1 MKDDMIREFDKD
13 INDYLGKSYRNINT
27 IDFRREF
34 PFFQIGKWSIDSL
47 NVSVDE
53 EHYNVV
59 AGRINEITESLFVG
73 MVAEYKELFEKSK
86 IPVVE
91 ISDIS
96 EQDKCKRI
104 DSYIS
109 KCDERL
115 KNCYNAKIIEVL
127 HNNGYKGVC
136 CVDEL
141 SEEQILGIQKNQQ
154 IQDAYNELWN
164 EYYIKVLGKM
174 GKIRVKYERKNLF
187 NSLLYAYCQLYDETS
202 KVKAMLSPNIN
213 KVKYVDILGDTQKKI
228 ARCKTLLKNCKN
240 IKVTILKG
248 RITNIAVQSKGT
260 EQVPDIC
267 FLLALYD
274 LTNNDRLNWLADR
287 DGIMVQFTE
296 GQDFDAAKRWLEGVL
311 KPYTERKHSGYYKNF
326 ALSLNGLY
334 RYIMDCKFVNNLKF
348 PNYSVYCGVN
358 EKTPP
363 KEKAIELI
371 RVLLD
376 LPTDKLLSQAIYNY
390 IDRRE

>member
-1 MKDDMIREFDKD
+1 MRREFDKD
-13 INDYLGKSYRNINT
+13 INDYMGKGYMDVNA
-27 IDFRREF
+27 IDFRREH
-34 PFFQIGKWSIDSL
+34 PFFRIENFSIDNP
-47 NVSVDE
+47 NVYVDE
-53 EHYNVV
+53 EHYKAV

-187 NSLLYAYCQLYDETS
+187 NSLLYVYCQLYDETS
-202 KVKAMLSPNIN
+202 KVRSMLTPYNN
-213 KVKYVDILGDTQKKI
+213 KDKYIDLWEKTQAQI
-228 ARCKTLLKNCKN
+228 SRCKTLLKNCKN
-240 IKVTILKG
+240 IKVTMLKG
-248 RITNIAVQSKGT
+248 EISNIAVQSKGT

-267 FLLALYD
+267 YLLALYD
-274 LTNNDRLNWLADR
+274 LTNNENLKWLVDR

-296 GQDFDAAKRWLEGVL
+296 GQDFDAAKKWLDGVL

-348 PNYSVYCGVN
+348 PIYSVYCGVN